1 MASSGFSAS
10 CFGKLPGFGDFVRH
24 NAGSREMLAFDQW
37 LQQGMLA
44 AKAQLR
50 QSWEANYD
58 AAPIQHFLF
67 CPTNTEHF
75 LAGLLQPSHDKSDRR
90 YPFWVSWLIDRS
102 YYNENLAAYT
112 PVILASRLSS
122 ARQLMQNARTE
133 LNTNNLI
140 GMVSNLS
147 FPGTQDSEREVEHYN
162 KYLGAT
168 ACASFWQSLFGDF
181 CDLRKYLLCKNL
193 CEILLPF
200 RQTRLDELKLGLRFP
215 LSADAES
222 AAYGVSF
229 WIQMSLELARSSSFT
244 PIYFWNLPEPGRK
257 AFLFLFFRP
266 PSAKSF
272 VQLLRPEI
280 ASDGICELDEEG
292 RDKIILA
299 EQVLPS
305 LYRGLLQRPALTLK
319 EFLQRL

>member
-50 QSWEANYD
+50 QSWEADYD
-58 AAPIQHFLF
+58 AAPPQHFLF

-75 LAGLLQPSHDKSDRR
+75 LAGLLQASRDKSDRR
-90 YPFWVSWLIDRS
+90 YPFWVSWLIERS
-102 YYNENLAAYT
+102 YYHENLAALT
-112 PVILASRLSS
+112 PVILAGRLSHV
-122 ARQLMQNARTE
+122 RQLMQHARTE
-133 LNTNNLI
+133 LNANNLI
-140 GMVSNLS
+140 GMVANLS
-147 FPGTQDSEREVEHYN
+147 FPGTQDSEREVGLYH

-168 ACASFWQSLFGDF
+168 ACASFWQRLFDDF
-181 CDLRKYLLCKNL
+181 SDLRKYVLCKNL

-200 RQTRLDELKLGLRFP
+200 RQARLDELKLGLRFP
-215 LSADAES
+215 LAADAES
-222 AAYGVSF
+222 AAFGVSF
-229 WIQMSLELARSSSFT
+229 WIQMSLELARCSSFT
-244 PIYFWNLPEPGRK
+244 PVYFWNLPEPGRK

-292 RDKIILA
+292 SDKILLA
-299 EQVLPS
+299 EQALPS
-305 LYRGLLQRPALTLK
+305 LYRGLLQRPELTLK
-319 EFLQRL
+319 EFLSRL